1 MALAAALATGLTAG
15 IASGPPAQAAAG
27 HATTDGTATSPANAG
42 RTGTGQTRT
51 GPAGTGP
58 TGTTQAG
65 MSPAATERAAASQPP
80 ATVTAPEARHAI
92 CASAA
97 HPKLAARL
105 ARNITSAVHGR
116 HSAVGLT
123 VADPRL
129 DLACRL
135 DRASHFYAA
144 SVIKVTIISALLRKI
159 GGRAHMTKKQR
170 SLAWAMIT
178 ESDNDA
184 ATALWD
190 EVGLRHLQR
199 FLSLARMSH
208 TRLDWGAWGLS
219 RITARDELT
228 LLKLLTSPGQ
238 VLSTTSRRYVL
249 YLMAHV
255 VAAERWGVTAGAP
268 ANVTVH
274 VKNGWL
280 PFPGADWRINSIG
293 AFNGRGTAYQIAVL
307 TAGNRSMSYGIATI
321 QAAARVINRD
331 IREA

>member
-1 MALAAALATGLTAG
+1 MGGRRSARGRAGVRRRAATLAAAAALAAGLAG
-15 IASGPPAQAAAG
+15 GVAGSPPALAAG
-27 HATTDGTATSPANAG
+27 GPA
-42 RTGTGQTRT
+42 RT
-51 GPAGTGP
+51 GPAD
-58 TGTTQAG
+58 TTQAG
-65 MSPAATERAAASQPP
+65 LSPAATRRAAASQPP
-80 ATVTAPEARHAI
+80 AAVTAPEARRAI

-97 HPKLAARL
+97 HPKLASRL

-135 DRASHFYAA
+135 DRRSHFYAA

-159 GGRAHMTKKQR
+159 GGRPRMTKKQR

-178 ESDNDA
+178 QSSNNA

-199 FLSLARMSH
+199 FLRLAGMTH

-219 RITARDELT
+219 EITAQDELT
-228 LLKLLTSPGQ
+228 LLKVLTSPGT
-238 VLSTTSRRYVL
+238 VLSTASRRYVL

-255 VAAERWGVTAGAP
+255 EAGQRWGVPAGAP
-268 ANVTVH
+268 ARVTVH

-293 AFNGRGTAYQIAVL
+293 AFNGRGTAYQIVVL